1 MPGEKRRLNEPF
13 TIELTGM
20 ANGGPALGRHEGRV
34 VFVPY
39 ALAGETVRAE
49 ISDDRERYAF
59 ARLLEV
65 LEPSPDRVEPPCPY
79 FGPRGCGGCQWQ
91 HISYEAQLRFKAEIM
106 ADQLERIGGVA
117 DASVLPPAPDS
128 TGWAYRNHAQLH
140 PAVGGGLG
148 FRATGSDDVVTV
160 DECLI
165 LHPLLGELLGALDLE
180 LPNLSRLSIRA
191 GTATGETMI
200 IFETEDDVPPGL
212 ELDLPVSCVQLLSDG
227 RHANL
232 IGSNFIHETVANRS
246 YRISAPS
253 FFQINSPQAAVL
265 LEKVLGYVNLQ
276 PDETVL
282 DAYCGV
288 GLFTAQLAPAAGLV
302 VAIEVSAAAVDDL
315 MENTAEFENV
325 QIIEGSLEEAL
336 PELDIP
342 FDVAVI
348 DPPRS
353 GIDRHA
359 LDALTE
365 RSRPERIV
373 YVSCD
378 PATLARDAKRL
389 IRTGYELREVQPVDM
404 FPQTHHVESV
414 ACFERQ

>member
-1 MPGEKRRLNEPF
+1 LNEPF

>member
-1 MPGEKRRLNEPF
+1 MNEPF